1 MPSLEAVVDGSLP
14 GFRGQPAYVCDQ
26 VSSRCSS
33 KSPLL
38 VVTSSPKRSLD
49 IGITSTV
56 RSRARNDTTRSR
68 NEKAEFS
75 QTLVH
80 ASNSPVID
88 QLDYG

>member
-1 MPSLEAVVDGSLP
+1 
-14 GFRGQPAYVCDQ
+14 
-26 VSSRCSS
+26 
-33 KSPLL
+33 LL